1 MLTEVI
7 ELEQQCLN
15 HLYIRGSGIFVLPPI
30 LWCLMLAMAESY
42 GWSVVREREGWILEE
57 RILESSFHASI
68 KE

>member
-1 MLTEVI
+1 
-7 ELEQQCLN
+7 
-15 HLYIRGSGIFVLPPI
+15 
-30 LWCLMLAMAESY
+30 MLAMAESY